1 MRSLSTA
8 IIYLR
13 EPARPGVHVLL
24 SSMLLL
30 MRGVRQVEY
39 VPAESL
45 ITVDFDHGETG
56 LAEIVRTIEDA
67 GPAVSSVAQ
76 RAA

>member
-1 MRSLSTA
+1 MRSLHRA
-8 IIYLR
+8 IIHLR
-13 EPARPGVHVLL
+13 EPARPGVRVLL

-30 MRGVRQVEY
+30 MRGVRQVEF
-39 VPAESL
+39 VPRESL
-45 ITVDFDHGETG
+45 VTVVFDHGETG
-56 LAEIVRTIEDA
+56 LAEIVRAIEDV